1 MSSLTVEQPTALIDS
16 SFLFVVPEEYEQENM
31 MQTAEKEKPIRGNTA
46 KKISP

>member
-1 MSSLTVEQPTALIDS
+1 MIIDS

-31 MQTAEKEKPIRGNTA
+31 MHTAEKVKPIRGNAA